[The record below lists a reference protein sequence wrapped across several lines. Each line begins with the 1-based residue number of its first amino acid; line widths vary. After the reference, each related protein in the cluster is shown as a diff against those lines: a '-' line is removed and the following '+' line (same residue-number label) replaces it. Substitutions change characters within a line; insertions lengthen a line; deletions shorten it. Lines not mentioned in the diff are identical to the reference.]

1 MSGSRRWFAR
11 IVAVAIAFGAMP
23 QVAQAEIEQAFGN
36 TLVSH
41 YPDGGWVRHWFNPDG
56 SYSARFSS
64 GRTISGRWRVEGDR
78 VCLNNITPAIM
89 MISRFCSP
97 MISASVGERWES
109 RDPLGRRV
117 TNVLQRGR

>member
-1 MSGSRRWFAR
+1 MKGSRRSFALMVALG
-11 IVAVAIAFGAMP
+11 IAVAATP
-23 QVAQAEIEQAFGN
+23 QAAKADIEQAFGN

-56 SYSARFSS
+56 TYSARFSS
-64 GRTISGRWRVEGDR
+64 GRTISARWRVEGDR
-78 VCLNNITPAIM
+78 VCLNNITPSIM

>member
-1 MSGSRRWFAR
+1 MRMMRFTMTLAGLVIAAAT
-11 IVAVAIAFGAMP
+11 AVPMTAS
-23 QVAQAEIEQAFGN
+23 AEIERAFGN
-36 TLVSH
+36 TLVSQ

-56 SYSARFSS
+56 SYTARFSS
-64 GRTISGRWRVEGDR
+64 GRTISARWRVEGDR
-78 VCLNNITPAIM
+78 VCLNNISPAIM

-97 MISASVGERWES
+97 MIEAGVGERWES

>member
-1 MSGSRRWFAR
+1 MKGSRHSFAL
-11 IVAVAIAFGAMP
+11 IVALGLAAVAAP
-23 QVAQAEIEQAFGN
+23 QVARAEIEQAFGN

-56 SYSARFSS
+56 TYSARFSS
-64 GRTISGRWRVEGDR
+64 GRTISARWRVEGDR
-78 VCLNNITPAIM
+78 VCLNNITPSIM

>member
-1 MSGSRRWFAR
+1 MRLSRRGLSLIGCLALLS
-11 IVAVAIAFGAMP
+11 AGLPSLAS
-23 QVAQAEIEQAFGN
+23 AEIDQAFGN

-64 GRTISGRWRVEGDR
+64 GRTITGRWRIEGDR

-97 MISASVGERWES
+97 MISASVGERWVS

>member
-1 MSGSRRWFAR
+1 MKGSRHSFAL
-11 IVAVAIAFGAMP
+11 IVALGIAVAATP
-23 QVAQAEIEQAFGN
+23 QAARADIEQAFGN

-56 SYSARFSS
+56 TYSARFSS
-64 GRTISGRWRVEGDR
+64 GRTISARWRVEGDR
-78 VCLNNITPAIM
+78 VCLNNITPSIM

>member
-1 MSGSRRWFAR
+1 MKGSRHSFVL
-11 IVAVAIAFGAMP
+11 IVALGFAVAATP
-23 QVAQAEIEQAFGN
+23 QAAKADIEQAFGN

-64 GRTISGRWRVEGDR
+64 GRTITGRWRVEGDR

>member
-1 MSGSRRWFAR
+1 MSLVRSALVLAGLTAA
-11 IVAVAIAFGAMP
+11 VAVSVPTAAR
-23 QVAQAEIEQAFGN
+23 AEIERTFGN
-36 TLVSH
+36 TLVSR
-41 YPDGGWVRHWFNPDG
+41 YPDGGWVRHWFNADG

-64 GRTISGRWRVEGDR
+64 GRTVSARWRVEGDR
-78 VCLNNITPAIM
+78 VCLNNISPAMM

-97 MISASVGERWES
+97 MIEAGVGDSWTS

>member
-1 MSGSRRWFAR
+1 MKGSRHSFAL
-11 IVAVAIAFGAMP
+11 IVALGIAVAATP
-23 QVAQAEIEQAFGN
+23 QAARADIEQAFGN

-56 SYSARFSS
+56 TYSARFSS
-64 GRTISGRWRVEGDR
+64 GRTITGRWRVEGDR

>member
-1 MSGSRRWFAR
+1 MKGSRRSFAL
-11 IVAVAIAFGAMP
+11 IVAMAISVGTVP
-23 QVAQAEIEQAFGN
+23 QAARADIEQAFGN

-64 GRTISGRWRVEGDR
+64 GRTITGRWRIEGDR
-78 VCLNNITPAIM
+78 VCLNNITPSIM

>member
-1 MSGSRRWFAR
+1 MRVSRRVLALAS
-11 IVAVAIAFGAMP
+11 VLALSCAGLPSAAN
-23 QVAQAEIEQAFGN
+23 AEIEQAFGN

-56 SYSARFSS
+56 SYTARFSS
-64 GRTISGRWRVEGDR
+64 GRTITARWRVEGDR
-78 VCLNNITPAIM
+78 ICLNNITPAMM

-97 MISASVGERWES
+97 MVTAGVGETWVS